1 MKTQIITPGPT
12 GSIDSVCIFDVI
24 DRLSDS
30 LEPLTI
36 SKNSFIVNDVPPD
49 LFVGTDKNL
58 IASVL
63 SNLLNL
69 LIGSEGSNT
78 IQISAKLFG
87 NVVLLHLK
95 DQGGRD
101 YSPVAQNILQIQP
114 MVEKLKGFVGI
125 TSHRH
130 DKTTIAFSFVNMDN

>member
-1 MKTQIITPGPT
+1 MKTKIITPGPSGT
-12 GSIDSVCIFDVI
+12 IDSVCIFDVI
-24 DRLSDS
+24 DRLSES

-58 IASVL
+58 LASVL
-63 SNLLNL
+63 SNLLNQ
-69 LIGSEGSNT
+69 LIGSEGSST

-95 DQGGRD
+95 DQGGKD
-101 YSPVAQNILQIQP
+101 YSPIAQNILQIQP

-130 DKTTIAFSFVNMDN
+130 DKTTIAFSFVNMCN

>member
-1 MKTQIITPGPT
+1 MKAEFITPNST
-12 GSIDSVCIFDVI
+12 GYTDSVCVFDVI
-24 DRLSDS
+24 DRLSES

-36 SKNSFIVNDVPPD
+36 SRNSTIINDVPPD

-58 IASVL
+58 LASVL
-63 SNLLNL
+63 STLLNE
-69 LIGSEGSNT
+69 LIRSSGEGT

-95 DQGGRD
+95 DQGGHD
-101 YSPVAQNILQIQP
+101 HSPIAQNILKIQP
-114 MVEKLKGFVGI
+114 MVEKLRGYVGI

-130 DKTTIAFSFVNMDN
+130 DRTTIAFSFVDMDN

>member
-1 MKTQIITPGPT
+1 MRTEIITPGPA
-12 GSIDSVCIFDVI
+12 GIIDSVCVFDVI
-24 DRLSDS
+24 DRLSES

-36 SKNSFIVNDVPPD
+36 SNNVSIINDVPPD

-58 IASVL
+58 LASVL

-69 LIGSEGSNT
+69 LINHQDSGS

-87 NVVLLHLK
+87 NVVLLHIK
-95 DQGGRD
+95 DDGGRD
-101 YSPVAQNILQIQP
+101 FSPVAQNILRIQP

-125 TSHRH
+125 TSHRN
-130 DKTTIAFSFVNMDN
+130 DRTTIAFSFVNMCN